1 MSAVIVASAVVGA
14 FSADRANKG
23 AREAAQSSSSAND
36 AAMVQNQAQFE
47 ASQRLQASLAAQANE
62 TQMRIAGMSIAEQQR
77 QFAAVQRV
85 LAPFVGAGRQALT
98 DLRPYEQAGQEAL
111 QGQRNLIGLG
121 GADAQQAAI
130 NALAGGVEMQSLT
143 QQGENAILQNASATG
158 GLRGGNTQSALAQFR
173 PAALSALINTQ
184 YERLGGLTSLGA
196 ATTGSIAQLGQA
208 SAAQQA
214 SASTALGQGINSA
227 FGNAASN
234 IAQLSSQNASALA
247 GINSQFGQNQQALT
261 QNAGAINAGQALA
274 SAQNN
279 INFAN
284 QLGGTIS
291 TVAMLNS
298 MRAPSSAGAGMNYGL
313 SGSSG
318 LGLSGNGSG
327 LGMQSTGGTGLRF

>member
-1 MSAVIVASAVVGA
+1 MTTVAAAIIGSAVIGA
-14 FSADRANKG
+14 YSADQGRKG
-23 AREAAQSSSSAND
+23 ASRAAAASTDANN
-36 AAMVQNQAQFE
+36 AALAQNQAQFE
-47 ASQRLQASLAAQANE
+47 ASQRLQSRLASQANA
-62 TQMRIAGMSIAEQQR
+62 TQMRIAGMSIAEQKR
-77 QFAAVQRV
+77 QFAEVQRV
-85 LAPFVGAGRQALT
+85 LAPFVGAGNQALT
-98 DLRPYEQAGQEAL
+98 DLKPYEQAGQEAL

-121 GADAQQAAI
+121 GAGAQQSAI
-130 NALAGGVEMQSLT
+130 NSLAGGVEMQALT

-234 IAQLSSQNASALA
+234 IAQLSSQNANALA
-247 GINSQFGQNQQALT
+247 NINSQYGQNQQALT
-261 QNAGAINAGQALA
+261 LNAGAINAGQSLA
-274 SAQNN
+274 NAQANVN
-279 INFAN
+279 MAN
-284 QLGGTIS
+284 QIGGSIS

-298 MRAPSSAGAGMNYGL
+298 MRAPSSAGAGMNYGFG
-313 SGSSG
+313 GSSG
-318 LGLSGNGSG
+318 LGL
-327 LGMQSTGGTGLRF
+327 QSTGGTGLRL